1 MMNLLFEML
10 MSLLLLFAD
19 ERKCLLLLMWM
30 EAAAQHDDDVR
41 RMVNDVAAAYH
52 CKQSYKQIAQ
62 RTRLYY
68 TPGRLIRFDLHIIIV
83 QWVIYNVI
91 LSVLWSIVP
100 LLIRIHWSLF
110 LLVGCLRCCLILTIM
125 KGRALSIA

>member
-1 MMNLLFEML
+1 MMMNLLVEML
-10 MSLLLLFAD
+10 MLFAD
-19 ERKCLLLLMWM
+19 ERNCLLLLMWTK
-30 EAAAQHDDDVR
+30 AAAQHDDDDVR

-52 CKQSYKQIAQ
+52 CKQSYKQIAR

-68 TPGRLIRFDLHIIIV
+68 TPIHLIRFDLHIIIV

-100 LLIRIHWSLF
+100 LLVRIHWSLF
-110 LLVGCLRCCLILTIM
+110 CWLVGWLL
-125 KGRALSIA
+125 LSYFKRLSL

>member
-1 MMNLLFEML
+1 MMMNLLVEML
-10 MSLLLLFAD
+10 MLFAD

-30 EAAAQHDDDVR
+30 KAAAQHDDDVR

-52 CKQSYKQIAQ
+52 CKQSYKQIAR

-83 QWVIYNVI
+83 QWVIYSVI

-100 LLIRIHWSLF
+100 LLVRIHWSLF
-110 LLVGCLRCCLILTIM
+110 CWLVGWLL
-125 KGRALSIA
+125 LSYFKRLSL

>member
-1 MMNLLFEML
+1 MMNLLVEML
-10 MSLLLLFAD
+10 MMSFAD

-30 EAAAQHDDDVR
+30 KAAAQHDDDDR
-41 RMVNDVAAAYH
+41 RMVNDVAVAYH
-52 CKQSYKQIAQ
+52 YKQSYKQIVR

-83 QWVIYNVI
+83 QWVICSVI

-100 LLIRIHWSLF
+100 LLVRIHWSLF
-110 LLVGCLRCCLILTIM
+110 LLIGWLVVVVLF
-125 KGRALSIA
+125 